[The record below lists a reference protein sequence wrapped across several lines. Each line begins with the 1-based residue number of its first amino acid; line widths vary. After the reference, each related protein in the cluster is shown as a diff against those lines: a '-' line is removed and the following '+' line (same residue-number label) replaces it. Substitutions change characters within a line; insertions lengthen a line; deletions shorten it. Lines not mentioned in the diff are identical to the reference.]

1 MLSELFL
8 LLILRNTCA
17 LDSHHLVRR
26 CVRPDETSTTVRCH
40 YLTDG
45 SVTFAFAIRRAEYFI
60 PVGVLLKCFAEVSDR
75 ELFGYLTASAP
86 QDAGAASV
94 LLPDVCLCTG

>member
-1 MLSELFL
+1 M
-8 LLILRNTCA
+8 
-17 LDSHHLVRR
+17 
-26 CVRPDETSTTVRCH
+26 RPDETSATVRCH

-45 SVTFAFAIRRAEYFI
+45 SVNFAFAIRRSEYFI

-86 QDAGAASV
+86 QDVGVFS
-94 LLPDVCLCTG
+94 LLMPFIHVWSSSISA

>member
-1 MLSELFL
+1 M
-8 LLILRNTCA
+8 
-17 LDSHHLVRR
+17 
-26 CVRPDETSTTVRCH
+26 RPDETSTTVRCH

-45 SVTFAFAIRRAEYFI
+45 SVNFAFTIRRSEYFI

-86 QDAGAASV
+86 QDAGARGPLV
-94 LLPDVCLCTG
+94 RGVCAGTGRHH

>member
-1 MLSELFL
+1 M
-8 LLILRNTCA
+8 
-17 LDSHHLVRR
+17 
-26 CVRPDETSTTVRCH
+26 RCH

-45 SVTFAFAIRRAEYFI
+45 SVNFAFAIRRAEFFI
-60 PVGVLLKCFAEVSDR
+60 PVGVLLKCFAEVSEC

-94 LLPDVCLCTG
+94 LHPDVRLWMDESLLMPGVTHQTPVLMQASAV